1 MLVDERNAMI
11 VALTKRVKELEMEN
25 NVLLIDLANAERDL
39 ANAANALATLDA
51 K

>member
-1 MLVDERNAMI
+1 MLVDDKDAAI
-11 VALTKRVKELEMEN
+11 AALTKRLRELEMEN

>member
-1 MLVDERNAMI
+1 MSSLDERNAMI

-25 NVLLIDLANAERDL
+25 NVLLIDLANA
-39 ANAANALATLDA
+39 ANALATLDA